1 MSFLE
6 SIWDFIAFF
15 FWMFILIAAI
25 WALIAVITD
34 LFRDK
39 TLNGWWKA
47 LWIIFLIFV
56 PVVTTLVYI
65 IARGSG
71 MAERSAK
78 EAQQVQQVTD
88 DYIRNVAS
96 SGPADEIAR
105 AKELLDSGAITS
117 EEFEKLK
124 QRALHH

>member
-1 MSFLE
+1 MEILDSL
-6 SIWDFIAFF
+6 WDLVRIFFWAFIFIAS
-15 FWMFILIAAI
+15 I
-25 WALIAVITD
+25 WALITVITD

-39 TLNGWWKA
+39 KLNGWWKA

-56 PVVTTLVYI
+56 PILTTLVYI

-78 EAQQVQQVTD
+78 EVEQAKRATD

-96 SGPADEIAR
+96 SGPAEEIAR
-105 AKELLDSGAITS
+105 AKELLDAGTITA
-117 EEFEKLK
+117 EEFDTLK
-124 QRALHH
+124 HRALRG